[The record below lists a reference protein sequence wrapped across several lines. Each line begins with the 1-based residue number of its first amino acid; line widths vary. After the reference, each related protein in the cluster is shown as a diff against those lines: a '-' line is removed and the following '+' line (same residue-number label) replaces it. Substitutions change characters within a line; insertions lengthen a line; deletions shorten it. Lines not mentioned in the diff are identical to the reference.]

1 MNLTVRQGEEK
12 DWGYVLSTWL
22 KTFPQLGDRTS
33 RKNHMRRALCRG
45 SLAVLCTDDE
55 PDTLVGWALAED
67 GDLLWVYLVA
77 PEFRK
82 LKLSHALKAMA
93 LEKSKKSD

>member
-1 MNLTVRQGEEK
+1 MNLTVRTGQEK

-22 KTFPQLGDRTS
+22 RTAPQLGERET
-33 RKNHMRRALCRG
+33 RKNHMRRALRRG

-55 PDTLVGWALAED
+55 PDTLVGWALAEN
-67 GDLLWVYLVA
+67 GDLWWMYLVA

-82 LKLSHALKAMA
+82 LKLSHALKALA
-93 LEKSKKSD
+93 IEESKKSD

>member
-1 MNLTVRQGEEK
+1 MNLIVRQGEEK

-22 KTFPQLGDRTS
+22 KTAPQLGDRTT

-45 SLAVLCTDDE
+45 SLVVMCTNDDH
-55 PDTLVGWALAED
+55 DTLIGWALAED
-67 GDLLWVYLVA
+67 GDLWWMYLVA

-82 LKLSHALKAMA
+82 SKLSHALKAA
-93 LEKSKKSD
+93 VLEKSKKSD